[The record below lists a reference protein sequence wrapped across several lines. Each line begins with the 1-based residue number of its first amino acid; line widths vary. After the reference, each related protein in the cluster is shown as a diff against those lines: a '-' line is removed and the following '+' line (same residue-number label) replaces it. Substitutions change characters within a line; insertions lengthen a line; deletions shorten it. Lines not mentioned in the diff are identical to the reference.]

1 MEKEFNV
8 NCRKLM
14 YEVFGKKRNS
24 KDIEKLLNGANINYI
39 KSKVPNHN
47 GEFLFIKE
55 SDVDIFINYLKLSKT
70 EKYEKTCQV
79 KYGVNNI
86 SQVQSIIDKKKETFN
101 KRKDLH
107 KKPLKRKTLS
117 QRKLRELKI
126 LEMYPNQYNKDT
138 DIICSHL
145 SKIFDVKTATI
156 KNYCEYLNVDIA
168 EKYQGFRKVYVINKC
183 DLNIIKNW
191 IEKYPNK
198 NDRMNIIIENTMM
211 KLYGV
216 KRALQSSEFLKKSM
230 NTCKEHYGVEHP
242 AQSEEILENWKKTN
256 LEIYGVENP
265 SQAQSIKDK
274 KAQTTMEHYGVE
286 NPFQAEEIIEQI
298 NTNKHPIKGHY
309 FYNNISFHS
318 SQEIYFYIYHH
329 DILKDDITRGKVFDY
344 YIDGKKHKYFCDFL
358 LNGENVEIKGR
369 QLINRET
376 MILHTFP
383 HKIPQLEKT
392 KCLRDNNVRIIID
405 DDEEI
410 LRITKIVEK
419 QFPKLVAS
427 CRVRKNEIENDNDDY
442 EDEYDGYDIS
452 DTIFEM

>member
-1 MEKEFNV
+1 M
-8 NCRKLM
+8 
-14 YEVFGKKRNS
+14 
-24 KDIEKLLNGANINYI
+24 
-39 KSKVPNHN
+39 PNHN

-86 SQVQSIIDKKKETFN
+86 SQVQSIINKKKETFN

-168 EKYQGFRKVYVINKC
+168 EKYQGFRKVHVINKC
-183 DLNIIKNW
+183 DLNVIKNW

-265 SQAQSIKDK
+265 SQSQIIKDK

-286 NPFQAEEIIEQI
+286 NPFQAEEIIEKI
-298 NTNKHPIKGHY
+298 NTDKHPTRNRY
-309 FYNNISFHS
+309 FYKGVAFDSAT
-318 SQEIYFYIYHH
+318 ELYFYIYHH
-329 DILKDDITRGKVFDY
+329 DILKDDITRGKMFVY
-344 YIDGKKHKYFCDFL
+344 YVNGKKARYFCDFL

-369 QLINRET
+369 HLIDTKT
-376 MILHTFP
+376 MILHTYLDE
-383 HKIPQLEKT
+383 IPLLEKT
-392 KCLRDNNVRIIID
+392 QCLKDNNVRIIID
-405 DDEEI
+405 NDKEMI
-410 LRITKIVEK
+410 RISKLVEK
-419 QFPKLVAS
+419 QFPHLVES
-427 CRVRKNEIENDNDDY
+427 CRIKKSEIEDENY
-442 EDEYDGYDIS
+442 EDEYDDYDTTN
-452 DTIFEM
+452 TIFEM

>member
-8 NCRKLM
+8 NCRKLI

-86 SQVQSIIDKKKETFN
+86 SQVQSIINKKKETFN

-168 EKYQGFRKVYVINKC
+168 EKYQGFRKVHVINKC
-183 DLNIIKNW
+183 DLNVIKNW

-274 KAQTTMEHYGVE
+274 KTQTTMEHYGVE
-286 NPFQAEEIIEQI
+286 NPFQAEEIIEKI
-298 NTNKHPIKGHY
+298 NTDKHPTRNRY
-309 FYNNISFHS
+309 FYKGVAFDSAT
-318 SQEIYFYIYHH
+318 ELYFYIYHH
-329 DILKDDITRGKVFDY
+329 DILKDDITRGKMFVY
-344 YIDGKKHKYFCDFL
+344 YVNGKKARYFCDFL

-369 QLINRET
+369 HLIDTKT
-376 MILHTFP
+376 MILHTYLDE
-383 HKIPQLEKT
+383 IPLLEKT
-392 KCLRDNNVRIIID
+392 QCLKDNNVRIIID
-405 DDEEI
+405 NDKEMI
-410 LRITKIVEK
+410 RISKLVEK
-419 QFPKLVAS
+419 QSPHLVES
-427 CRVRKNEIENDNDDY
+427 CRIKKSEIEDENY
-442 EDEYDGYDIS
+442 EDEYDDYDTTN
-452 DTIFEM
+452 TIFEM

>member
-8 NCRKLM
+8 NCRKLI

-86 SQVQSIIDKKKETFN
+86 SQVQSIINKKKETFN

-138 DIICSHL
+138 DIIFSHL

-168 EKYQGFRKVYVINKC
+168 EKYQGFRKVHVINKC
-183 DLNIIKNW
+183 DLNVIKNW

-286 NPFQAEEIIEQI
+286 NPFQAEEIIEKI
-298 NTNKHPIKGHY
+298 NTDKHPTRNRY
-309 FYNNISFHS
+309 FYKGVAFDSAT
-318 SQEIYFYIYHH
+318 ELYFYIYHH
-329 DILKDDITRGKVFDY
+329 DILKDDITRGKMFVY
-344 YIDGKKHKYFCDFL
+344 YVNGKKARYFCDFL

-369 QLINRET
+369 HLIDTKT
-376 MILHTFP
+376 MILHTYLDE
-383 HKIPQLEKT
+383 IPLLEKT
-392 KCLRDNNVRIIID
+392 QCLKDNNVRIIID
-405 DDEEI
+405 NDKEMI
-410 LRITKIVEK
+410 RISKLVEK
-419 QFPKLVAS
+419 QFPHLVES
-427 CRVRKNEIENDNDDY
+427 CRIKKSEIEDENY
-442 EDEYDGYDIS
+442 EDEYDDYDTTN
-452 DTIFEM
+452 TIFEM